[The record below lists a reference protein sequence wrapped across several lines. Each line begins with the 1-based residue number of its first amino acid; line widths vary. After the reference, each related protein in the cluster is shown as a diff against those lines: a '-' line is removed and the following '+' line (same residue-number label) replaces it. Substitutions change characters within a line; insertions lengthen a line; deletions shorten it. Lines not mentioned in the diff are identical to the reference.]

1 MSIFAQTPCDEGVL
15 RCGRAAAPCSRKT
28 GPWILTAT
36 IIASGMAIID
46 STAVNIALPVLQ
58 KELNASVAHIQWI
71 VESYAL
77 FLASLLLVGG
87 SLGDRFGRRRI
98 FLVGNLL
105 FCLTSLW
112 CGLAPGIFQLITARA
127 AQGIGAALL
136 MPGSLAIIT
145 ASFPE
150 DRRGRAIGTWAAFT
164 AIAAALGPVLGG
176 WLVENISWRWVFF
189 INLPLGAV
197 VMIITMFWVPESRDE
212 SPEAGLDWGG
222 ALLTV
227 LGLGAIVFGLIESGH
242 RAWFD
247 PMVMVPIGFG
257 ALALIGFLGWES
269 RTRSP
274 MMPLHLFRSSTFL
287 GANLLTLFLY
297 AALGGALF
305 FLPFNLIQVQG
316 YSPTGAGAAMLPFIL
331 LLFLLSR
338 WAGGLVIR
346 YGARLPLTAGPLI
359 AAVGYALFLLPE
371 IGGSYW
377 STFFPAILVLGFG
390 MAVSVAPLTT
400 TVMNSVE
407 VRYSGIAS
415 GINNAVA
422 RTAGLLAIALFGV
435 LALTRFDRELD
446 LRLTKLGHPPSVTSF
461 LDSQRIKLAGAEFPA
476 ALPPHTRQQLQRAVH
491 QSFVESFRWIVLLAA
506 GLSLA
511 GSASSYLII
520 QKKLSTKGRHSQF
533 VEK

>member
-1 MSIFAQTPCDEGVL
+1 
-15 RCGRAAAPCSRKT
+15 
-28 GPWILTAT
+28 
-36 IIASGMAIID
+36 
-46 STAVNIALPVLQ
+46 
-58 KELNASVAHIQWI
+58 
-71 VESYAL
+71 
-77 FLASLLLVGG
+77 
-87 SLGDRFGRRRI
+87 
-98 FLVGNLL
+98 
-105 FCLTSLW
+105 
-112 CGLAPGIFQLITARA
+112 
-127 AQGIGAALL
+127 
-136 MPGSLAIIT
+136 
-145 ASFPE
+145 
-150 DRRGRAIGTWAAFT
+150 
-164 AIAAALGPVLGG
+164 
-176 WLVENISWRWVFF
+176 
-189 INLPLGAV
+189 
-197 VMIITMFWVPESRDE
+197 
-212 SPEAGLDWGG
+212 
-222 ALLTV
+222 
-227 LGLGAIVFGLIESGH
+227 
-242 RAWFD
+242 
-247 PMVMVPIGFG
+247 
-257 ALALIGFLGWES
+257 
-269 RTRSP
+269 
-274 MMPLHLFRSSTFL
+274 
-287 GANLLTLFLY
+287 
-297 AALGGALF
+297 
-305 FLPFNLIQVQG
+305 
-316 YSPTGAGAAMLPFIL
+316 MLPFIL